1 MLTTGFIYRI
11 VDNNNGDT
19 YFGSTLDYKR
29 RIMLH
34 ENSHNKCSSRKIID
48 GGNYT
53 AEVVEEVAFTKSRV
67 LLCKEAWYILNFPCV
82 NIRVPN
88 RGNRQSRREYH
99 RMYYQK
105 KKEEKK
111 QAQRERERAMLHL
124 KAKLLYCILFLADEP

>member
-67 LLCKEAWYILNFPCV
+67 LLCKEAWYTLNFPCV

-88 RGNRQSRREYH
+88 
-99 RMYYQK
+99 
-105 KKEEKK
+105 
-111 QAQRERERAMLHL
+111 
-124 KAKLLYCILFLADEP
+124 